1 MKSATSIKICFLQHF
16 YKTILWF
23 FLLSITNLSAQEPFV
38 RKISFL
44 EGLPTQV
51 IYDCYVAKSGLLYL
65 GTDKG
70 LISFDGVRFKEYP
83 FNENLGLAVN
93 SIQEDSKGIIWCKN
107 FANQLFYLDDS
118 VLILEPTSKK
128 ILEEEANNLVDY
140 KLIDNQLWL
149 LTEKKFFLL
158 RKGKN
163 PKIINQFKLND
174 VDKTFTALNYDS
186 VLQKL
191 YVASLTEMFV
201 IDKEGKITSFPT
213 EKGQKEIE
221 VFNGKTFYNIK
232 GNTNGIWDVTNQKF
246 NTDLLAK
253 NTYFI
258 KMSATA
264 DDFWLCTSDGI
275 YSLNTTTK
283 SVENGFLRG
292 KRITDVVMDKEGS
305 FWVSTLDEGLYFIP
319 YKNLKKLHVK
329 LETQKTQLNFTSII
343 RDKNNHTLV
352 GTSDGKIIEF
362 DQNNQQVFV
371 YDSKKDR
378 EVEHLYLYEDKIIS
392 SVGVFDQRK
401 KTFLVDDY
409 FGKNIA
415 EDDSGNFMMAS
426 YNSAGLFPKNFIGK
440 PIIPNQLSPKETANF
455 GNNTF
460 EMYVFRNKRSRSV
473 YYCQQNKIYYIGFSD
488 GLFAYEQNQKITE
501 IKTKENKPIVASR
514 MLPDGSGSIWI
525 ASSQQGL
532 LKITKIKVD
541 NHFSIQN
548 GLSSNHCKRIGID
561 QNGVWVLTDNGIDF
575 LAKDSDKPKNIS
587 LNLGLKGISV
597 NDMFLD
603 ENSLWLA
610 TNEGVIFTDKSL
622 FQTKI
627 VPDFKLLPLR
637 ANQEL
642 VQNANLIQHNKNNI
656 EFSFQTIHY
665 KSLGNYCYEFRI
677 KEIDTTWNSQSSANT
692 KVNFLSLQ
700 PGNYTFE
707 ARVKSGDV
715 YSPIQIIQF
724 NILKPFWKSLWFLV
738 LMLVCL
744 FLLLYFVFRY
754 AILKTKQ
761 KQEIKEKL
769 ALSQLTALRSQMN
782 PHFMYNVLN
791 AVQGLI
797 YSNQK
802 TKASDYLGTFSD
814 LMRKTLDISDKKE
827 ITIQEEMEAIELY
840 VSLEKA
846 RFDNDD
852 FQYTIQKPDEEDL
865 NEFVIPSLIIQPF
878 VENAIKH
885 GLLHKQGLKKL
896 EIVIK
901 KENKNY
907 WLFEITDNGIGR
919 KKSEQINQ
927 KIKKY
932 DSFAT
937 KAISN
942 RIELIN
948 KMSDL
953 PVTIEILDM
962 ENAQDFLGTK
972 VILKI
977 PVKKR

>member
-1 MKSATSIKICFLQHF
+1 
-16 YKTILWF
+16 
-23 FLLSITNLSAQEPFV
+23 
-38 RKISFL
+38 
-44 EGLPTQV
+44 
-51 IYDCYVAKSGLLYL
+51 
-65 GTDKG
+65 
-70 LISFDGVRFKEYP
+70 
-83 FNENLGLAVN
+83 
-93 SIQEDSKGIIWCKN
+93 
-107 FANQLFYLDDS
+107 
-118 VLILEPTSKK
+118 
-128 ILEEEANNLVDY
+128 
-140 KLIDNQLWL
+140 
-149 LTEKKFFLL
+149 
-158 RKGKN
+158 
-163 PKIINQFKLND
+163 
-174 VDKTFTALNYDS
+174 
-186 VLQKL
+186 
-191 YVASLTEMFV
+191 
-201 IDKEGKITSFPT
+201 
-213 EKGQKEIE
+213 
-221 VFNGKTFYNIK
+221 
-232 GNTNGIWDVTNQKF
+232 
-246 NTDLLAK
+246 
-253 NTYFI
+253 
-258 KMSATA
+258 
-264 DDFWLCTSDGI
+264 
-275 YSLNTTTK
+275 
-283 SVENGFLRG
+283 
-292 KRITDVVMDKEGS
+292 
-305 FWVSTLDEGLYFIP
+305 
-319 YKNLKKLHVK
+319 
-329 LETQKTQLNFTSII
+329 
-343 RDKNNHTLV
+343 
-352 GTSDGKIIEF
+352 
-362 DQNNQQVFV
+362 
-371 YDSKKDR
+371 
-378 EVEHLYLYEDKIIS
+378 
-392 SVGVFDQRK
+392 
-401 KTFLVDDY
+401 
-409 FGKNIA
+409 
-415 EDDSGNFMMAS
+415 
-426 YNSAGLFPKNFIGK
+426 
-440 PIIPNQLSPKETANF
+440 
-455 GNNTF
+455 
-460 EMYVFRNKRSRSV
+460 
-473 YYCQQNKIYYIGFSD
+473 
-488 GLFAYEQNQKITE
+488 
-501 IKTKENKPIVASR
+501 
-514 MLPDGSGSIWI
+514 
-525 ASSQQGL
+525 
-532 LKITKIKVD
+532 
-541 NHFSIQN
+541 
-548 GLSSNHCKRIGID
+548 
-561 QNGVWVLTDNGIDF
+561 
-575 LAKDSDKPKNIS
+575 
-587 LNLGLKGISV
+587 
-597 NDMFLD
+597 
-603 ENSLWLA
+603 NSLWLA

-627 VPDFKLLPLR
+627 VPEFKLLPLR

-665 KSLGNYCYEFRI
+665 KSLGNYCYEFRV

-692 KVNFLSLQ
+692 KVNFLALQ

-715 YSPIQIIQF
+715 YSPIQTIQF

-754 AILKTKQ
+754 AVLKTKQ

-846 RFDNDD
+846 RFEKDD
-852 FQYTIQKPDEEDL
+852 FHYTIQKPDEEDL

-896 EIVIK
+896 EIVIR
-901 KENKNY
+901 KENENY

-948 KMSDL
+948 KMSKL
-953 PVTIEILDM
+953 PVTIEILDI